1 MKILLFGVLASCLA
15 NSMYVYAG
23 QCSMGQITEP
33 RMRLGTYYQSQ
44 AATSFRVNCDAA
56 YTIRFNSRNL
66 RSSDGSSFVTNGPYK
81 LRTRLTV
88 AGPVENLWNVPLSAN
103 TRQDNK
109 YIISVRLEDRP
120 STNVPAGTYRDMVY
134 VNLSF

>member
-1 MKILLFGVLASCLA
+1 MKILLFGLLVSCTFS
-15 NSMYVYAG
+15 SMAVYAG

-44 AATSFRVNCDAA
+44 AATAFRVNCDAA
-56 YTIRFNSRNL
+56 YTIRFNSLNL
-66 RSSDGSSFVTNGPYK
+66 RGSDGSSFVTNGPYK

-88 AGPVENLWNVPLSAN
+88 AGPVENRWNVPLTAN
-103 TRQDNK
+103 NHTDSK
-109 YIISVRLEDRP
+109 YIISVRLEDSP
-120 STNVPAGTYRDMVY
+120 SMNVPAGTYRDMVY

>member
-1 MKILLFGVLASCLA
+1 MKILLGIIAYCALGTL
-15 NSMYVYAG
+15 YAG

-33 RMRLGTYYQSQ
+33 RMRLGSYYQSQ
-44 AATSFRVNCDAA
+44 AATSFHVNCDSA
-56 YTIRFNSRNL
+56 YTLRFNSMNL
-66 RSSDGSSFVTNGPYK
+66 RSTDGSSFVTNGPYK

-88 AGPVENLWNVPLSAN
+88 AGPVDNLWNVPLTAN
-103 TRQDNK
+103 THKDNK

-120 STNVPAGTYRDMVY
+120 SIQVPAGTYRDMVY